1 MCYLKLDKALLTNL
15 QESMYRE
22 LLITNPS
29 GAYCSTT
36 VVGCNIRKY
45 HGLLVA
51 PLPGG
56 NSEKH
61 VLLSSLNETVVQHG
75 AEFNLA
81 VHKYQGENYSPKG
94 HKYIIDFS
102 WERIPTVTY
111 RIGGVKLKKELLLQ
125 REGACIMV
133 RYTLLEAHSPTQLR
147 LRPFLG
153 FRSVRHWTQRNDTI
167 NRSKNAIEQGISMCL
182 YEGFPE
188 LYMQMSKANDFV
200 AEDNWYLGLDYPK
213 ERERGY
219 HSSEDL
225 YCPGYFEVPIKKG
238 ESVVFTASLEAE
250 NMAKIKAEFE
260 EELAHTE
267 PRHSFY
273 DSLLAA
279 AHQFKQECDG
289 ENYIMAGYPWFN
301 CRARDFF
308 VSLPGFTLAIGEE
321 ESFDRYMRTGI
332 KAIYDFMEN
341 RPPSVAIE
349 EMEQPDVLLWAL
361 WALQRY
367 ARRVS
372 RTLCYEKYGDLIF
385 DILYYIEDDKHP
397 NLKLHDNGLLYI
409 NGREKAAT
417 WMNATCQGKI
427 ITPRTGYVVEVN
439 TLWYAAV
446 AFAAHLLEECSPE
459 ESAEELARLKAL
471 TERIG
476 AQFKQTFLNEHGYLL
491 DYVDGYEQDWS
502 VRPNMLF
509 AVAFDFSPLDLS
521 QKKRIL
527 DICTKELVTP
537 KGIRSLS
544 PKSGGY
550 NPIFAGPQAQR
561 DHAYHQGTAWPWL
574 TGFYIEAYLKVY
586 KRSGVGYIE
595 RQLIGYEDELYSHCV
610 GAIPEL
616 FDGNPPFHARGAIS
630 FAMNVSS
637 LLRAI
642 YTLDRFNNG

>member
-22 LLITNPS
+22 LLITNPA

-56 NSEKH
+56 DGERH

-81 VHKYQGENYSPKG
+81 VHKYQGEHFSPKG
-94 HKYIIDFS
+94 HKYIVGFE
-102 WERIPTVTY
+102 WERIPTITY

-133 RYTLLEAHSPTQLR
+133 RYTLLEAHSPTFLR

-153 FRSVRHWTQRNDTI
+153 FRSVRHWTQRNDSI
-167 NRSKNAIEQGISMCL
+167 NRSKPAVNQGISMRL

-188 LYMQMSKANDFV
+188 LYMQLSKASEFTS
-200 AEDNWYLGLDYPK
+200 EDNWYMGLDYPK

-225 YCPGYFEVPIKKG
+225 YCPGYFEVSIKKG
-238 ESVVFTASLEAE
+238 EQVVFTASLEE
-250 NMAKIKAEFE
+250 ESMATIAREFE
-260 EELAHTE
+260 AELSQTDK
-267 PRHSFY
+267 RGSFY

-279 AHQFKQECDG
+279 AHQFKQEKDG
-289 ENYIMAGYPWFN
+289 ESYILAGYPWFN

-308 VSLPGFTLAIGEE
+308 VSLPGFTLSIGEP
-321 ESFDRYMRTGI
+321 ESFDRYMATASKGL
-332 KAIYDFMEN
+332 YDFMAG
-341 RPPSVAIE
+341 RDLSVAIE
-349 EMEQPDVLLWAL
+349 EIDQPDVLLWAI
-361 WALQRY
+361 WSLQRY

-372 RTLCYEKYGDLIF
+372 REVCYDKYGDLIF
-385 DILYYIEDDKHP
+385 DMLYFIEDGRHP
-397 NLKLHDNGLLYI
+397 NLQMHSNGLLYI
-409 NGREKAAT
+409 DGKQKAAT
-417 WMNATCQGKI
+417 WMNAEREGKV
-427 ITPRTGYVVEVN
+427 ITPRTGYVVEIN
-439 TLWYAAV
+439 ALWYAAV

-459 ESAEELARLKAL
+459 ESAEELERLRAL
-471 TERIG
+471 AEHIG
-476 AQFKQTFLNEHGYLL
+476 TNFKQTFLNEYGYLL
-491 DYVDGYEQDWS
+491 DYVDGYNQDWS
-502 VRPNMLF
+502 VRPNMIF
-509 AVAFDFSPLDLS
+509 AVALDFSPLDLT
-521 QKKRIL
+521 QKKRVL
-527 DICTKELVTP
+527 DICTRELVTP

-550 NPIFAGPQAQR
+550 NPIFAGAQVHR
-561 DHAYHQGTAWPWL
+561 DYAYHQGTAWPWL

-586 KRSGVGYIE
+586 KRSGVGYVE

-616 FDGNPPFHARGAIS
+616 FDGNPPYHARGAIS
-630 FAMNVSS
+630 FAMNVSC
-637 LLRAI
+637 LLRAV
-642 YTLDRFNNG
+642 YTLDRYNKG